1 MGTGSLRVIQNGAHF
16 QSIAVI
22 ENMRNFSRIWPIRS
36 HFHDSYVTPCV
47 SPSRHDPFCS
57 LDTHILATN
66 SQETILFGLDRPDDI
81 SVVPAET
88 AGFDRSP
95 TLAALNVARRLR
107 NTAGRTAYED
117 SSLVVQVTEK
127 SVLLLEY
134 DDVLRTH
141 SVLTSW
147 NPEDV
152 GGEWAGRTI
161 VAAALNPSQFV
172 LGLSRKRLVLLN
184 LDENNEF
191 QIFRYSDSL
200 RISVLHL
207 TWYRLGIR
215 T

>member
-1 MGTGSLRVIQNGAHF
+1 
-16 QSIAVI
+16 
-22 ENMRNFSRIWPIRS
+22 
-36 HFHDSYVTPCV
+36 
-47 SPSRHDPFCS
+47 
-57 LDTHILATN
+57 
-66 SQETILFGLDRPDDI
+66 
-81 SVVPAET
+81 
-88 AGFDRSP
+88 
-95 TLAALNVARRLR
+95 
-107 NTAGRTAYED
+107 
-117 SSLVVQVTEK
+117 
-127 SVLLLEY
+127 VLLLEY

-147 NPEDV
+147 SPENV

-184 LDENNEF
+184 LDENHEF

>member
-16 QSIAVI
+16 QSVAVI

-36 HFHDSYVTPCV
+36 RFHDSYVTPCV
-47 SPSRHDPFCS
+47 LPSRHDAFCS
-57 LDTHILATN
+57 LDTHVLATN
-66 SQETILFGLDRPDDI
+66 SQETVLFSFDRQDEL

-88 AGFDRSP
+88 AGFDSSP
-95 TLAALNVARRLR
+95 TLAASNIARRLR

-117 SSLVVQVTEK
+117 SSLVVQITDK
-127 SVLLLEY
+127 CVLLLEY
-134 DDVLRTH
+134 DAVLRTH
-141 SVLTSW
+141 IVLTSW
-147 NPEDV
+147 SPENV

-184 LDENNEF
+184 LDENNGF

-200 RISVLHL
+200 RISVLNL
-207 TWYRLGIR
+207 RGIA
-215 T
+215 

>member
-1 MGTGSLRVIQNGAHF
+1 
-16 QSIAVI
+16 
-22 ENMRNFSRIWPIRS
+22 
-36 HFHDSYVTPCV
+36 
-47 SPSRHDPFCS
+47 
-57 LDTHILATN
+57 
-66 SQETILFGLDRPDDI
+66 
-81 SVVPAET
+81 
-88 AGFDRSP
+88 
-95 TLAALNVARRLR
+95 
-107 NTAGRTAYED
+107 
-117 SSLVVQVTEK
+117 
-127 SVLLLEY
+127 VLLLEY

-147 NPEDV
+147 SPEDV

-161 VAAALNPSQFV
+161 VSAALNPSQFV

-207 TWYRLGIR
+207 TWYHLGIR

>member
-1 MGTGSLRVIQNGAHF
+1 VFSL
-16 QSIAVI
+16 
-22 ENMRNFSRIWPIRS
+22 
-36 HFHDSYVTPCV
+36 
-47 SPSRHDPFCS
+47 SRHDAFCS
-57 LDTHILATN
+57 LDTHVLATN
-66 SQETILFGLDRPDDI
+66 SQETILFSLDRPDNLSI
-81 SVVPAET
+81 VPAET
-88 AGFDRSP
+88 AGFDHSP
-95 TLAALNVARRLR
+95 TLAASNVARRLR
-107 NTAGRTAYED
+107 NTAGRTSYED
-117 SSLVVQVTEK
+117 SSLVVQVTER

-200 RISVLHL
+200 RISVLLL